1 MSEGE
6 RWAASNNTA
15 VLLLSSK
22 GLHLSKPSL
31 KRRNM
36 KDGGTPSQNNWS
48 DLMIIFWE
56 VRDIWHVFHT
66 ECMFTC
72 TFWTRFMTSH
82 IVYSKQT
89 RSGEKWLSELF
100 IKESRL
106 MTIYGIRHCTW
117 ACHIF
122 CHLLTFLINSVLMS
136 MFFQRCGLCAFP
148 VASRHLCLATPDT
161 YIYVTWKR
169 TSLSRDAMIAASS
182 HDTCR
187 NQSASCY
194 KQLPS
199 WSAPGCRRQCLIW
212 IWI

>member
-22 GLHLSKPSL
+22 GLHLSKPRL
-31 KRRNM
+31 KRGNM

-72 TFWTRFMTSH
+72 TFWTRFMTLH

-106 MTIYGIRHCTW
+106 MTIYDVEVCIRHCTW

-122 CHLLTFLINSVLMS
+122 RHLLTFFDQFCAYVHVFPKMWFMCVS
-136 MFFQRCGLCAFP
+136 RGLSAP
-148 VASRHLCLATPDT
+148 VSRHSR
-161 YIYVTWKR
+161 YIHLRDMEMNIFIPRHNDFSLITW
-169 TSLSRDAMIAASS
+169 
-182 HDTCR
+182 H
-187 NQSASCY
+187 
-194 KQLPS
+194 LP
-199 WSAPGCRRQCLIW
+199 
-212 IWI
+212 